1 MQELTLKLRYTEK
14 TIEKALQ
21 DVPRLGLKGAHQ
33 AHGIPYGMLYNK
45 YHGKHTKKH
54 GKQLWY
60 ATI

>member
-1 MQELTLKLRYTEK
+1 MQELTLKLPYTEE

-33 AHGIPYGMLYNK
+33 AHSIPYGMLYNK

>member
-1 MQELTLKLRYTEK
+1 MQELTLKLPYTEQ

-33 AHGIPYGMLYNK
+33 AHGIPYAIL